1 MTIVS
6 AKKMLVK
13 ASEEKYAVGA
23 FNITSVVQMVAVIE
37 AAAERNAPVIV
48 QTSVTPAK
56 FLKPEVVVAVF
67 RALAQSV
74 SIPVCLHLDHCTDVD
89 FCKKCADLGYTNIMY
104 DGSHLDFDENIKRT
118 REVSDYCH
126 AIGDITVEGELG
138 TVSGVEDQI
147 KVASDDAKLC
157 DPEKSLEFMER
168 SGIDLFGP
176 AIGTAHGIYQ
186 TENPVIDFVRLGEIY
201 QKLNTPEVRTPL
213 VIHGGTGLNEGTV
226 RKLIEK
232 GGSKYNVS
240 TNLKYILMD
249 STFEYMSGHPK
260 EYDPGK
266 LDKHVKM
273 VTKQRIEYWI
283 DLLGSARKS
292 LCKSLRQFFLI
303 WMEPSLTPKRMVTA

>member
-6 AKKMLVK
+6 AKEMLVK
-13 ASEEKYAVGA
+13 ASQEKYAVGA

-67 RALAQSV
+67 RALAESV

-104 DGSHLDFDENIKRT
+104 DGSHLDFEENIKRT

-126 AIGDITVEGELG
+126 AIGGITVEGELG

-147 KVASDDAKLC
+147 KVAADDAQLC

-213 VIHGGTGLNEGTV
+213 VIHGGTGLSEITV
-226 RKLIEK
+226 KRLIEN

-249 STFEYMSGHPK
+249 SSFEYMSGHLK

-273 VTKQRIEYWI
+273 ATKERIEYWI
-283 DLLGSARKS
+283 DLLGSTGKA
-292 LCKSLRQFFLI
+292 I
-303 WMEPSLTPKRMVTA
+303 

>member
-6 AKKMLVK
+6 AKEMLVK
-13 ASEEKYAVGA
+13 ASQEKYAVGA

-67 RALAQSV
+67 RALAESV

-104 DGSHLDFDENIKRT
+104 DGSHLDFEENIKRT

-126 AIGDITVEGELG
+126 AIGGITVEGELG

-147 KVASDDAKLC
+147 KVAADDAQLC

-213 VIHGGTGLNEGTV
+213 VIHGGTGLSEITV
-226 RKLIEK
+226 KRLIEN

-249 STFEYMSGHPK
+249 SSFEYMSGHLK

-273 VTKQRIEYWI
+273 ATKERIEYWI
-283 DLLGSARKS
+283 DLLGSAGKA
-292 LCKSLRQFFLI
+292 I
-303 WMEPSLTPKRMVTA
+303 

>member
-1 MTIVS
+1 MAIVS
-6 AKKMLVK
+6 AKEMLIK
-13 ASEEKYAVGA
+13 ASKEKYAVGA

-37 AAAERNAPVIV
+37 AAVEKNTPVII

-67 RALAQSV
+67 RALAESV

-89 FCKKCADLGYTNIMY
+89 FCKKCADLGYTNIMF
-104 DGSHLDFDENIKRT
+104 DGSHFDFEENIRLT

-126 AIGDITVEGELG
+126 NIGDITIEGELG

-147 KVASDDAKLC
+147 KVAADKAQLC
-157 DPEKSLEFMER
+157 DPEKSLEFIER

-176 AIGTAHGIYQ
+176 AIGTAHGVYQ

-201 QKLNTPEVRTPL
+201 RKINMPVVRTPL
-213 VIHGGTGLNEGTV
+213 VIHGGTGLNEQTV
-226 RKLIEK
+226 RTLIEN

-240 TNLKYILMD
+240 TNLKYILCD
-249 STFEYMSGHPK
+249 STFEYISEHRK

-266 LDKHVKM
+266 VDKHVKLT
-273 VTKQRIEYWI
+273 TKQRIEYWI
-283 DLLGSARKS
+283 DLLGSTGKA
-292 LCKSLRQFFLI
+292 L
-303 WMEPSLTPKRMVTA
+303 

>member
-6 AKKMLVK
+6 AKKMLLK

-37 AAAERNAPVIV
+37 AASEKNAPVIV

-104 DGSHLDFDENIKRT
+104 DGSHLDFEENIKRT
-118 REVSDYCH
+118 CEVSDYCH
-126 AIGDITVEGELG
+126 AIGGITVEGELG

-147 KVASDDAKLC
+147 KVSSDDAQLC

-213 VIHGGTGLNEGTV
+213 VIHGGTGLSEVTV
-226 RKLIEK
+226 RKLIEN

-249 STFEYMSGHPK
+249 STFEYMSGHLK

-273 VTKQRIEYWI
+273 ATKQRIEYWI
-283 DLLGSARKS
+283 DLLGSTGKA
-292 LCKSLRQFFLI
+292 I
-303 WMEPSLTPKRMVTA
+303 

>member
-23 FNITSVVQMVAVIE
+23 FNITSVVQMLAVIE

-104 DGSHLDFDENIKRT
+104 DGSHLDFEENIKRT
-118 REVSDYCH
+118 REVSDYCRT
-126 AIGDITVEGELG
+126 IGGITVEGELG

-147 KVASDDAKLC
+147 KVASDDAQLC

-201 QKLNTPEVRTPL
+201 QKLNTPKVRTPL
-213 VIHGGTGLNEGTV
+213 VIHGGTGLSEVTV
-226 RKLIEK
+226 RKLIEN
-232 GGSKYNVS
+232 GGSKYNIS

-249 STFEYMSGHPK
+249 STFEYMSAHPK

-273 VTKQRIEYWI
+273 TTKQRIEYWI
-283 DLLGSARKS
+283 DLLGSAGKA
-292 LCKSLRQFFLI
+292 I
-303 WMEPSLTPKRMVTA
+303 

>member
-1 MTIVS
+1 M
-6 AKKMLVK
+6 K
-13 ASEEKYAVGA
+13 ASQEKYAVGA

-67 RALAQSV
+67 RALAESV

-89 FCKKCADLGYTNIMY
+89 FCKKCADLGYTNIMF
-104 DGSHLDFDENIKRT
+104 DGSHLDFEENIKQT

-126 AIGDITVEGELG
+126 AIGGITVEGELG

-147 KVASDDAKLC
+147 KVAADDAQLC

-213 VIHGGTGLNEGTV
+213 VIHGGTGLSENTV
-226 RKLIEK
+226 KSLIEN

-249 STFEYMSGHPK
+249 STFDYMSGHLK

-273 VTKQRIEYWI
+273 ATKERIEYWI
-283 DLLGSARKS
+283 DLLGSAGKV
-292 LCKSLRQFFLI
+292 I
-303 WMEPSLTPKRMVTA
+303 

>member
-6 AKKMLVK
+6 AKEMLVK
-13 ASEEKYAVGA
+13 ASQEKYAVGA

-74 SIPVCLHLDHCTDVD
+74 SNPVCLHLDHCTDVD

-104 DGSHLDFDENIKRT
+104 DGSHLDFEENIKRT

-126 AIGDITVEGELG
+126 AIGGITVEGELG

-147 KVASDDAKLC
+147 KVASDDAQLC
-157 DPEKSLEFMER
+157 DPEKSLEFTER

-213 VIHGGTGLNEGTV
+213 VVHGGTGLSELTV

-249 STFEYMSGHPK
+249 STYEYMSGHPK

-283 DLLGSARKS
+283 DLLGSAGKA
-292 LCKSLRQFFLI
+292 I
-303 WMEPSLTPKRMVTA
+303 

>member
-1 MTIVS
+1 MSIVS
-6 AKKMLVK
+6 AKEMLFR
-13 ASEEKYAVGA
+13 ASKEKYAVGA

-37 AAAERNAPVIV
+37 AAVEKNTPVII

-67 RALAQSV
+67 RALASSV

-89 FCKKCADLGYTNIMY
+89 FCKKCADLGYTNIMF
-104 DGSHLDFDENIKRT
+104 DGSHYDFETNIRLT

-126 AIGDITVEGELG
+126 KTGDITVEGELG

-147 KVASDDAKLC
+147 KVAADKAQLC
-157 DPEKSLEFMER
+157 DPEKSLEFIER

-176 AIGTAHGIYQ
+176 AIGTAHGVYQ

-201 QKLNTPEVRTPL
+201 RKINVPEVRTPL
-213 VIHGGTGLNEGTV
+213 VIHGGTGLNEQTV
-226 RKLIEK
+226 KTLIEN

-240 TNLKYILMD
+240 TNLKYILLD
-249 STFEYMSGHPK
+249 STFEYMTEHRK

-266 LDKHVKM
+266 VDKHVKLA
-273 VTKQRIEYWI
+273 TKQRIEYWI
-283 DLLGSARKS
+283 DLLGSTGKA
-292 LCKSLRQFFLI
+292 L
-303 WMEPSLTPKRMVTA
+303 

>member
-1 MTIVS
+1 MTIES
-6 AKKMLVK
+6 AKEMLLK
-13 ASEEKYAVGA
+13 ASKEKYAVGA

-37 AAAERNAPVIV
+37 AAVEKNTPVII

-89 FCKKCADLGYTNIMY
+89 FCKKCADLGYTNIMF
-104 DGSHLDFDENIKRT
+104 DGSHLDFEENIRLT

-126 AIGDITVEGELG
+126 NVGDITVEGELG

-147 KVASDDAKLC
+147 KVASDEAQLC
-157 DPEKSLEFMER
+157 DPEKSLEFLER

-176 AIGTAHGIYQ
+176 AIGTAHGVYQ
-186 TENPVIDFVRLGEIY
+186 TENPVIDFKRLGEIY
-201 QKLNTPEVRTPL
+201 RKINTPVVRTPL
-213 VIHGGTGLNEGTV
+213 VIHGGTGLSETTV
-226 RKLIEK
+226 RTLIEN

-240 TNLKYILMD
+240 TNLKYILLD
-249 STFEYMSGHPK
+249 STFEYMSEHRK

-266 LDKHVKM
+266 LDKHVKLA
-273 VTKQRIEYWI
+273 TKQRIEYWI
-283 DLLGSARKS
+283 DLLGSTEKA
-292 LCKSLRQFFLI
+292 
-303 WMEPSLTPKRMVTA
+303 

>member
-37 AAAERNAPVIV
+37 TAAEKNAPVIV

-56 FLKPEVVVAVF
+56 FLTPEVVVAVF

-89 FCKKCADLGYTNIMY
+89 FCKKCADLGYTNIMF
-104 DGSHLDFDENIKRT
+104 DGSHLDFEENIKRT

-126 AIGDITVEGELG
+126 AIGGITVEGELG

-147 KVASDDAKLC
+147 KVASDDAQLC

-201 QKLNTPEVRTPL
+201 QKLNAPEVRTPL
-213 VIHGGTGLNEGTV
+213 VIHGGTGLSEVTV
-226 RKLIEK
+226 RKLIEY

-249 STFEYMSGHPK
+249 STFEYMSAHPK

-266 LDKHVKM
+266 LDKYVKM
-273 VTKQRIEYWI
+273 ATKQRIEYWI
-283 DLLGSARKS
+283 DLLGSAGKA
-292 LCKSLRQFFLI
+292 I
-303 WMEPSLTPKRMVTA
+303 